1 MYDAQLIVLIIGIFG
16 GFVGSLLGIGGG
28 SLMTPLM
35 IAVGIDTKVAVA
47 SSLLA
52 IVGTSIGGL
61 NIYMKEKLVDIRLA
75 LMLEPLSTLG
85 AITGVFLA
93 LRLDNIIIKILLFGI
108 LVYTAY
114 SMIHRPRRD
123 DNEGLPAGSIIPTN
137 RILAGGLLKYIAGLA
152 SALLGIGGGIVNIP
166 IFRKVIGLNMKTS
179 VATSKLLV
187 GITASAGALG
197 YYIAGV
203 LDPCLAFSL
212 SLGTISGAYL
222 GSKVGVK
229 TSNRTLQLL
238 FSIVLIII
246 AVLMLVRR

>member
-1 MYDAQLIVLIIGIFG
+1 MYDAQLIVLIIGVFG

-75 LMLEPLSTLG
+75 LILEPLSTLG

-93 LRLDNIIIKILLFGI
+93 LRLNNIIIKILLFGI

-114 SMIHRPRRD
+114 SMIRKPRRE
-123 DNEGLPAGSIIPTN
+123 NSEGLPAGSNIPTR

-203 LDPCLAFSL
+203 LDPCFAFSL

-222 GSKVGVK
+222 GSKVGVR